1 MVGGNAFY
9 EPLTIDQG
17 NNVGVFYPAE
27 TVLTSGFAWEPERD
41 LVAGSA
47 YLMHRSL
54 GRGHVV
60 AFVEDPSFRA
70 YLVGLNGL
78 LFNALFFG
86 PGY

>member
-1 MVGGNAFY
+1 MARYQGCGNSD
-9 EPLTIDQG
+9 T
-17 NNVGVFYPAE
+17 AE
-27 TVLTSGFAWEPERD
+27 RE
-41 LVAGSA
+41 LVAESA

-54 GRGHVV
+54 GRGHVI